1 MAIDGSVI
9 KLDLPE
15 LRELTAM
22 MKRISASENQIA
34 KRLNENSRIYGT
46 DIEGTKN
53 NQGEIY
59 DGTRKILVSL
69 ANFP

>member
-34 KRLNENSRIYGT
+34 KWLNENSRIYGT

-53 NQGEIY
+53 NQEEIY
-59 DGTRKILVSL
+59 DDTRKILISL
-69 ANFP
+69 ANLP